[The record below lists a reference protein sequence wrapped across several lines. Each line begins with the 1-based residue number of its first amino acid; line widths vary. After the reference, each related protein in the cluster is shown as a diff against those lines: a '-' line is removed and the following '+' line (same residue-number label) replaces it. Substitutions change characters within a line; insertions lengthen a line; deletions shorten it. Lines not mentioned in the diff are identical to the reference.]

1 LGKYNNPQGIKNR
14 YPYEANRIGR
24 MLAVLATKAEL
35 VKEIQKVVPEVD
47 LKSLMRANKVVIQM
61 IFDIVIK

>member
-24 MLAVLATKAEL
+24 MLAVMATKAEL
-35 VKEIQKVVPEVD
+35 VKEIQKAVPD
-47 LKSLMRANKVVIQM
+47 LDAKYLMRTNTQNLYLILDFLK
-61 IFDIVIK
+61 